1 MRPTATAPPASSPA
15 PGDPALRF
23 GRPLGGWRL
32 SLYTVIF
39 EADTRAGRWFDLA
52 LIWLIL
58 TSVAVVILDSFASLH
73 ARWGETLEVLEWI
86 FTVLFTAEYI
96 ARLLVVTQPL
106 RYARSFFGI
115 VDLLAVLPTWLSL
128 LFPGSQYLLVVRL
141 LRILRVFRILKLAR
155 YVSEA
160 GVLMSAMR
168 RSSRKI
174 FVFLFAIM
182 TVVTVFGALMYVVE
196 GPTHGFDSIPL
207 GIYWAI
213 VTVGTVG
220 FGDIAPATALG
231 RFLAS
236 ILILFGYG
244 LIAVPT
250 GIYTAELAQGLFNR
264 RDQRHCG
271 QCNLAGHE
279 PDAGHCRGCG
289 AALATEDAKPADSGA
304 GRGG

>member
-1 MRPTATAPPASSPA
+1 MNFELEPRLRPS
-15 PGDPALRF
+15 DDD
-23 GRPLGGWRL
+23 GWRL
-32 SLYTVIF
+32 AAFRVIF
-39 EADTRAGRWFDLA
+39 EHDTRGGWLFDVA
-52 LIWLIL
+52 LIAAILASVLI
-58 TSVAVVILDSFASLH
+58 TMLDSVASLH
-73 ARWGETLEVLEWI
+73 ARYGDVFYVLEWA
-86 FTVLFTAEYI
+86 FTVAFTAEYV
-96 ARLLVVTQPL
+96 ARLLVVNQPL

-196 GPTHGFDSIPL
+196 GPEHGFDSIPL

-220 FGDIAPATALG
+220 FGDIAPATGLG

-264 RDQRHCG
+264 RDQRRCEA
-271 QCNLAGHE
+271 CRLVGHE
-279 PDAGHCRGCG
+279 PDAAHCRSCGGALPGPDAAPAAG
-289 AALATEDAKPADSGA
+289 AARRDG
-304 GRGG
+304 

>member
-1 MRPTATAPPASSPA
+1 MNFELEPRLRPS
-15 PGDPALRF
+15 DDD
-23 GRPLGGWRL
+23 GWRL
-32 SLYTVIF
+32 AAFRVIF
-39 EADTRAGRWFDLA
+39 EHDTRGGWLFDVA
-52 LIWLIL
+52 LIAAILASVLI
-58 TSVAVVILDSFASLH
+58 TMLDSVASLH
-73 ARWGETLEVLEWI
+73 ARYGDVFYVLEWV
-86 FTVLFTAEYI
+86 FTVVFTAEYI

-196 GPTHGFDSIPL
+196 GPEHGFDSIPL

-220 FGDIAPATALG
+220 FGDIAPATGLG

-250 GIYTAELAQGLFNR
+250 GIYTAELAQGLLNR
-264 RDQRHCG
+264 RDQRSCEA
-271 QCNLAGHE
+271 CRLVGHE
-279 PDAGHCRGCG
+279 PDAAHCRNCG
-289 AALATEDAKPADSGA
+289 GALPAPVTAPAAGA
-304 GRGG
+304 GPRDG

>member
-1 MRPTATAPPASSPA
+1 MSFELEPRLRPS
-15 PGDPALRF
+15 DDD
-23 GRPLGGWRL
+23 GWRL
-32 SLYTVIF
+32 ATFRVIF
-39 EADTRAGRWFDLA
+39 EHDTRGGWLFDVA
-52 LIWLIL
+52 LIAAILASVLI
-58 TSVAVVILDSFASLH
+58 TMLDSVASLH
-73 ARWGETLEVLEWI
+73 ASHGRLFYAMEWVFTLV
-86 FTVLFTAEYI
+86 FTVEYI

-160 GVLMSAMR
+160 GLLVSALR

-174 FVFLFAIM
+174 FVFLFAIL

-196 GPTHGFDSIPL
+196 GPAHGFDSIPL

-220 FGDIAPATALG
+220 FGDIAPATGFG

-264 RDQRHCG
+264 LDQRRCG
-271 QCNLAGHE
+271 QCGLAGHDA
-279 PDAGHCRGCG
+279 DAGHCRNCG
-289 AALATEDAKPADSGA
+289 AALAPAPAVGA
-304 GRGG
+304 DPAARHDR

>member
-1 MRPTATAPPASSPA
+1 MSFELEPRLRPS
-15 PGDPALRF
+15 DDD
-23 GRPLGGWRL
+23 GWRL
-32 SLYTVIF
+32 AAFRVIF
-39 EADTRAGRWFDLA
+39 EHDTRGGWLFDVA
-52 LIWLIL
+52 LIAAIL
-58 TSVAVVILDSFASLH
+58 ASVLVTMLDSVASLH
-73 ARWGETLEVLEWI
+73 ARHGQLFYALEWL
-86 FTVLFTAEYI
+86 FTVVFTVEYV

-141 LRILRVFRILKLAR
+141 LRILRVFRVLKLAR

-160 GVLMSAMR
+160 GMLMSAMR

-196 GPTHGFDSIPL
+196 GPAHGFDSIPV

-220 FGDIAPATALG
+220 FGDISPATGFG

-244 LIAVPT
+244 IIAVPT
-250 GIYTAELAQGLFNR
+250 GIYTAELAQGLLNR
-264 RDQRHCG
+264 RDQRRCG
-271 QCNLAGHE
+271 QCGLLGH
-279 PDAGHCRGCG
+279 DADAAHCRGCG
-289 AALATEDAKPADSGA
+289 GALARPDAAADPAAS
-304 GRGG
+304 REV

>member
-1 MRPTATAPPASSPA
+1 MSFELEPRLRPSDDA
-15 PGDPALRF
+15 
-23 GRPLGGWRL
+23 GWRL
-32 SLYTVIF
+32 STFRVIF
-39 EADTRAGRWFDLA
+39 EHDTRGGWLFDVA
-52 LIWLIL
+52 LIAAILASVLI
-58 TSVAVVILDSFASLH
+58 TMLDSVASLH
-73 ARWGETLEVLEWI
+73 DRHGQLFYALEW
-86 FTVLFTAEYI
+86 LFTAMFTVEYI

-160 GVLMSAMR
+160 GLLMTAMR

-196 GPTHGFDSIPL
+196 GPAHGFDSIPL

-220 FGDIAPATALG
+220 FGDIAPATGFG

-250 GIYTAELAQGLFNR
+250 GIYTAELAQGLFNK
-264 RDQRHCG
+264 RDQRRCG
-271 QCNLAGHE
+271 QCALVGHE
-279 PDAGHCRGCG
+279 PDAAHCRSCG
-289 AALATEDAKPADSGA
+289 GALAQPDAAPEP
-304 GRGG
+304 GGPRPG